1 MYLFDDIPVK
11 QQEECS
17 LFSGFGVIQMTA
29 GVV

>member
-1 MYLFDDIPVK
+1 MYLFDDIQVK
-11 QQEECS
+11 QEECS